1 MYKALGRLISTP
13 LFAAIMAAA
22 VTGSAAYH
30 IDALENQSF
39 RLQQRNLVQDRL
51 AAVRAEL
58 EQVLNQHLGAV
69 SSVEA
74 LIQANPQVGQAA
86 FSVMAETLGHELPA
100 VLQIQLAPDAVVR
113 LVYPLKPDE
122 KALGLDLRTL
132 PGQKE
137 VVEETIRAGKLRLA
151 GPNQLQQGGTG
162 LIARKPVFVEERGVR
177 RFWGFVTLI
186 LDYDKLISSVSKR
199 LNDRDVG
206 FALRGKD
213 GLGQAGAVFYGDAS
227 LFQDE
232 ALTAPV
238 TLPNG
243 QWLIAAKPRTGWILA
258 RPNSNSFRILSIALI
273 LGVSWLAL
281 LTRQRGL
288 ALRALATTDFLTNAC
303 NRREFVKRA
312 ELEMQ
317 RSVRHNNAL
326 AVLMLD
332 VDHFKAI
339 NDNHGHAGGDAV
351 LVGLAKVIG
360 GKLRSSDLLARIGGE
375 EFAILLPDTTLD
387 GATALAERIRLAVQ
401 ELEIAHKDGTIRC
414 TVSIGVTQRSPHED
428 QFEKVLA
435 NADSALY
442 RAKESGRNC
451 VVRT

>member
-1 MYKALGRLISTP
+1 MVKVLGKLIASP
-13 LFAAIMAAA
+13 LFAAIMAAG

-39 RLQQRNLVQDRL
+39 RLQQRSLVQGRL

-69 SSVEA
+69 TSVEA
-74 LIQANPQVGQAA
+74 LIQANPQVGQQA
-86 FSVMAETLGHELPA
+86 FSVMADTLGHDLPA

-113 LVYPLKPDE
+113 LVYPLTDSQKI
-122 KALGLDLRTL
+122 LGLDLRTL
-132 PGQKE
+132 PSQKD
-137 VVEETIRAGKLRLA
+137 VVEDTIRSGKLRLA

-162 LIARKPVFVEERGVR
+162 LIARKPVFVEEHGVR

-186 LDYDKLISSVSKR
+186 LDYDKLIGFVNKQ
-199 LNDRDVG
+199 LNDQEVA

-213 GLGQAGAVFYGDAS
+213 GLGQSGQIFYGDPALFAS
-227 LFQDE
+227 E

-243 QWLIAAKPRTGWILA
+243 EWLVAAKPRSGWIEA

-288 ALRALATTDFLTNAC
+288 ALKALATTDYLTSAC

-317 RSVRHNNAL
+317 RSVRHGSAL
-326 AVLMLD
+326 SVLMLD
-332 VDHFKAI
+332 IDHFKRI
-339 NDNHGHAGGDAV
+339 NDSQGHAGGDTV
-351 LVGLAKVIG
+351 LVGLTKLIH
-360 GKLRSSDLLARIGGE
+360 GKLRGSDLLARIGGE

-387 GATALAERIRLAVQ
+387 GASTLAERIRQAVQ
-401 ELEIAHKDGTIRC
+401 EQQVPLKDGTLSY
-414 TVSIGVTQRSPHED
+414 TVSIGVTQRRNEEN

-435 NADSALY
+435 AADAALY
-442 RAKESGRNC
+442 QAKNGGRNR
-451 VVRT
+451 VVQG

>member
-1 MYKALGRLISTP
+1 MHKVLGKLIASP
-13 LFAAIMAAA
+13 LFAAIMAAG

-39 RLQQRNLVQDRL
+39 RLQQRSLVQGRL

-69 SSVEA
+69 TSVEA
-74 LIQANPQVGQAA
+74 LIQANPQVGQQA
-86 FSVMAETLGHELPA
+86 FSVMADTLGHDLPA

-113 LVYPLKPDE
+113 LVYPLADSQKI
-122 KALGLDLRTL
+122 LGLDLRAL

-137 VVEETIRAGKLRLA
+137 VVEDTIRSGKLRLA
-151 GPNQLQQGGTG
+151 GPNRLQQGGTG
-162 LIARKPVFVEERGVR
+162 LIARKPVFVEEHGVR

-186 LDYDKLISSVSKR
+186 LDYDKLISFVNKQ
-199 LNDRDVG
+199 LNDHEVA

-213 GLGQAGAVFYGDAS
+213 GLGQSGQIFYGDPS
-227 LFQDE
+227 LFASE

-243 QWLIAAKPRTGWILA
+243 EWLVAAKPRSDWIEA

-288 ALRALATTDFLTNAC
+288 ALKALATTDYLTSAC

-317 RSVRHNNAL
+317 RSVRHGTPL
-326 AVLMLD
+326 SVLMLD
-332 VDHFKAI
+332 IDHFKRI
-339 NDNHGHAGGDAV
+339 NDSQGHAGGDTV
-351 LVGLAKVIG
+351 LVGLTKLIH
-360 GKLRSSDLLARIGGE
+360 GKLRGSDLLARIGGE

-387 GATALAERIRLAVQ
+387 GATALAERVRQAVQ
-401 ELEIAHKDGTIRC
+401 EQQVPLKDGTLSY
-414 TVSIGVTQRSPHED
+414 TVSIGVTQRRGEEN

-435 NADSALY
+435 TADAALY
-442 RAKESGRNC
+442 QAKNSGRNR
-451 VVRT
+451 VIRG